1 MKKIFEI
8 LTSLKLTLI
17 LLLSF
22 AFSIGIA
29 TFIENDFGTET
40 ALADIYRARW
50 FEVLLAVLSIN
61 LVLVFI
67 KFKMYKFKRWY
78 VSLFHI
84 SFIIVVLGAYLTRY
98 IGFEGTM
105 HIREG
110 HSSNY
115 ILSSK
120 SFININIDGHLVN
133 STEKLFSNISTNRF
147 NFELDNIKIKLQKY
161 IPYASYKYEKSKSN
175 GISQVSMMIAID
187 NGFKPLTVNLKQGD
201 FYDLGFKVIDF
212 NSNYSGN
219 KTVIRINKI
228 ADNLELLYENNISG
242 FSMDTKETSQFGTKT
257 NLHKRMLYKIDDISV
272 VFKAIEIDVEKI
284 LMSNMSMSKTQ
295 REQIKSAMIFQIT
308 SKNEQKELLV
318 FGQSGTLGISS
329 SINIDGKNIEI
340 SYGSKTIELPFSIY
354 LKDFQLDRY
363 AGSMSPSSYASE
375 VILQDGNLSKDYRIF
390 MNNVLDYKGF
400 RLFQSSYDKDEGG
413 TILSV
418 NYDPGTSV
426 TYLGYFLMFLGLFS
440 VLFGTKSRFQ
450 KLRRD
455 LAKLG
460 AMFLFL
466 AISTSS
472 DLKAEKIQIETI
484 NTIFQF
490 DKAHSNKFGELLVQD
505 SSGRTKPLDSLNM
518 EIIHKIYRGDDISG
532 LNSNQII
539 LGMILKP
546 DLWKQINMIY
556 TKDIKVN
563 KIIGLD
569 TNQKYASFG
578 DFFTNPQSLSGYKL
592 EKYIADAMRVPP
604 KKRGKFEKSI
614 LKIDERVN
622 VAYMVYSGSLLRI
635 FPKPND
641 SNNKWVNTIDALQ
654 TFDKESAI
662 VVRNMIIL
670 YFQNIDKSLQSGN
683 WVESDKALQNI
694 SIYQEKIGQAIY
706 IDKTRI
712 QAEIFY
718 NKAKIFPRLIP
729 YTFSIGLILLI
740 IGFVTL
746 LNPQRK
752 FIKTLFVLKS
762 GITVIF
768 TLYTIGLILRWY
780 ISGHAP
786 WTDAYESLV
795 YIGWATLLAGF
806 IFSKSSPFILASTT
820 ILSGTILFV
829 ANLSWLDPQ
838 ITNLVPVLKSYW
850 LTIHVSLIT
859 ASYGFL
865 ALGSFLGLL
874 VLILFIITNEQ
885 NKDRFVKPIT
895 ELGIVGEMNMII
907 GLVLLTIGNFLGGV
921 WANES
926 WGRYWGWD
934 SKETWALVTILIYTA
949 VLHIRLVPKLYSKY
963 LFSLVSLLA
972 FSSVLMTYF
981 GVNFYLSGMHSYAQG
996 DPVPIP
1002 TFVYYMIAT
1011 IGIISILAFRK
1022 RNILK

>member
-1 MKKIFEI
+1 LKKILDVF
-8 LTSLKLTLI
+8 TSVKLTLM
-17 LLLSF
+17 LLLIF

-50 FEVLLAVLSIN
+50 FEVLLEFLSLN
-61 LVLVFI
+61 LILVFFKFRMH
-67 KFKMYKFKRWY
+67 KFKKWY

-84 SFIIVVLGAYLTRY
+84 SFIVVIIGAYLTRY

-110 HSSNY
+110 DSANY
-115 ILSSK
+115 ILSSR
-120 SFININIDGHLVN
+120 SFIDIKVDGKLVN
-133 STEKLFSNISTNRF
+133 STAKLFSNISTNRF
-147 NFELDNIKIKLQKY
+147 QTEIDNLKIELKEY
-161 IPYASYKYEKSKSN
+161 IPYASYKYIKSEN
-175 GISQVSMMIAID
+175 GISQISMMIAID
-187 NGFKPLTVNLKQGD
+187 DGLKPLTINLKQGN
-201 FYDLGFKVIDF
+201 FYDLGFQIIDF
-212 NSNYSGN
+212 DSNYTGE
-219 KTVIRINKI
+219 KEVIHIQKV
-228 ADNLELLYENNISG
+228 AKNLNLISKENISG
-242 FSMDTKETSQFGTKT
+242 FSMDTQETKEFGVTT
-257 NLHKRMLYKIDDISV
+257 NIQKRMLYKVNGISI
-272 VFKAIEIDVEKI
+272 VFKEIEIDVEKK
-284 LMSNMSMSKTQ
+284 LVSNMDIPKNQ
-295 REQIKSAMIFQIT
+295 RERIKSAMIFQIT
-308 SKNEQKELLV
+308 YKDEQQDLLI
-318 FGQSGTLGISS
+318 FGQSGTFGMTSF
-329 SINIDGKNIEI
+329 INIGGKNVEI
-340 SYGSKTIELPFSIY
+340 SYGSKVIELPFSIY
-354 LKDFQLDRY
+354 LNDFQLDRY

-375 VILQDGNLSKDYRIF
+375 VTLKDGNLSKDYKIF

-400 RLFQSSYDKDEGG
+400 RFFQSSYDQDERG

-426 TYLGYFLMFLGLFS
+426 TYLGYFLMFLGLFAT
-440 VLFGTKSRFQ
+440 LFGNKSRFQ

-460 AMFLFL
+460 AIILFL

-472 DLKAEKIQIETI
+472 DLKAERIQIETMD
-484 NTIFQF
+484 TIFKF
-490 DKAHSNKFGELLVQD
+490 DKTHSNKFGQLLVQD

-518 EIIHKIYRGDDISG
+518 EILHKIYRGDEISG
-532 LNSNQII
+532 LNHNQII

-569 TNQKYASFG
+569 ENQKYASFG

-604 KKRGKFEKSI
+604 KKRGKFEKAI

-622 VAYMVYSGSLLRI
+622 VSYMVYSGSLLRI
-635 FPKPND
+635 FPKPKD
-641 SNNKWVNTIDALQ
+641 ENNKWVNTIDALQ
-654 TFDKESAI
+654 TFDKESAT

-670 YFQNIDKSLQSGN
+670 YFQNIDKSLKSGS
-683 WVESDKALQNI
+683 WTESDLALQNI
-694 SIYQEKIGQAIY
+694 AIYQKKIGQAIY
-706 IDKTRI
+706 IDETRI
-712 QAEIFY
+712 QAEVFY
-718 NKAKIFPRLIP
+718 NQAKIFPRLIP
-729 YTFSIGLILLI
+729 YTFIIGLILLI

-746 LNPQRK
+746 LNPKKEFR
-752 FIKTLFVLKS
+752 KTLFTLKS
-762 GITVIF
+762 GIAIIF

-874 VLILFIITNEQ
+874 VLILFIFINEN
-885 NKDRFVKPIT
+885 NKDRFSKSIT
-895 ELGIVGEMNMII
+895 ELNIVNEMNLII
-907 GLVLLTIGNFLGGV
+907 GLVLLTVGNFLGGI

-934 SKETWALVTILIYTA
+934 SKETWALVTILIYTS
-949 VLHIRLVPKLYSKY
+949 VLHIRLVPKIYSKY
-963 LFSLVSLLA
+963 SFALVSLLA

-1002 TFVYYMIAT
+1002 DFVYYMIAT
-1011 IGIISILAFRK
+1011 IFVISILAFRN
-1022 RNILK
+1022 RNIESK